1 LAIVWFFHKK
11 LCEDIRLTE
20 EFQLRELFEIYKSE
34 MRCHVIVAILDN
46 SKIAEVV
53 LTEEIEPLCMV
64 PPIEWVT
71 ANQTGASASKVV
83 ESEGTPAEADVDP
96 NLFDNEEECVGVDDE
111 PIYMPVPPTS
121 AVDTENV
128 SAKPTSQPSA
138 QAPESPHANTTACP
152 EFNEN
157 GPAAKDENGSAAK
170 GGLPLEADVNDA
182 DPHEFNVIMILNI
195 QISGKVPCFL

>member
-71 ANQTGASASKVV
+71 ANQTGASAS
-83 ESEGTPAEADVDP
+83 
-96 NLFDNEEECVGVDDE
+96 
-111 PIYMPVPPTS
+111 
-121 AVDTENV
+121 
-128 SAKPTSQPSA
+128 
-138 QAPESPHANTTACP
+138 
-152 EFNEN
+152 
-157 GPAAKDENGSAAK
+157 
-170 GGLPLEADVNDA
+170 
-182 DPHEFNVIMILNI
+182 
-195 QISGKVPCFL
+195 